1 MRPLVSALV
10 LAAGASTRLGQ
21 PKQLLPF
28 GSTTLL
34 GSVLSEVRAASALDE
49 VVVVIG
55 GAAAEVRRRVD
66 LGGIKVV
73 ENPEFRD
80 GCASSY
86 RTGIEALDVR
96 AEAVAVLLGDQ
107 PGVDRVVIDIMVDE
121 WRRTRDRIMLA
132 SYRAREGHPLVFARA
147 LFADLVTLQGDKA
160 AWKIV
165 DAHRD
170 WIRPVPVD
178 RPHPRDVNT
187 WQEYEALSH
196 KSRRHA
202 AGGEPS
208 VVDGF
213 PRPT

>member
-1 MRPLVSALV
+1 MRPFVSALV
-10 LAAGASTRLGQ
+10 LAAGGSTRLGQ

-34 GSVLSEVRAASALDE
+34 GSVVAEVKAALALDE
-49 VVVVIG
+49 AVVVIG

-66 LGGIKVV
+66 LGGVKVV
-73 ENPEFRD
+73 ENPEFSD

-86 RTGIEALDVR
+86 RTGIGALDAR

-107 PGVDRVVIDIMVDE
+107 PGVDRVVIDVMVDE

-132 SYRAREGHPLVFARA
+132 SYGAREGHPIVFARA
-147 LFADLVTLQGDKA
+147 LFAELVALRGDKA

-165 DAHRD
+165 DAQRG
-170 WIRPVPVD
+170 WIRRVPVD

-187 WQEYEALSH
+187 WQEYEALL
-196 KSRRHA
+196 RNA
-202 AGGEPS
+202 VGPDA
-208 VVDGF
+208 
-213 PRPT
+213 

>member
-1 MRPLVSALV
+1 MRPFVSGLV

-28 GSTTLL
+28 GPTTLL
-34 GSVLSEVRAASALDE
+34 GRVVAEVEAASALDE

-66 LGGIKVV
+66 LGGAKVV
-73 ENPEFRD
+73 ENPEFAH

-86 RTGIEALDVR
+86 RTGITALDAR

-107 PGVDRVVIDIMVDE
+107 PGVERTVIDTMVNE

-132 SYRAREGHPLVFARA
+132 SYRAREGHPLVFARP
-147 LFADLVTLQGDKA
+147 LFAELVALRGDKA

-170 WIRPVPVD
+170 WICSVPVD

-187 WQEYEALSH
+187 WQAYEALL
-196 KSRRHA
+196 RDA
-202 AGGEPS
+202 IGPDA
-208 VVDGF
+208 
-213 PRPT
+213 